1 MPGSSHWRRLRTD
14 PLWGPDPWHRYF
26 NAHAADGGALAV
38 GDAAVFDLEPPMLYN
53 TCFDDCIF
61 QRLVEGKTPEQVRTE
76 LLSRQIAYVYVDWG
90 EIERY
95 RSPGNY
101 GFTDF
106 VQPAVFDRLVAQ
118 RVLIPL
124 EPIEGS
130 AGRAYR
136 VRR

>member
-1 MPGSSHWRRLRTD
+1 M
-14 PLWGPDPWHRYF
+14 
-26 NAHAADGGALAV
+26 LAV
-38 GDAAVFDLEPPMLYN
+38 GDAAVFDLEPPVHYN

-118 RVLIPL
+118 GVLTPL